1 MPKILIIEDEISIRE
16 ELSILLKN
24 AGYVAEAITRFED
37 IPSQIVAADPDL
49 ILLDI
54 GLPGQDGY
62 GICVEIRKSTG
73 IPIVFVTS
81 RNSSMDELKA
91 LSLGGDDFITKPYD
105 LPVLLA
111 RIQAILRR
119 SGKSENER
127 ITAGSLTLLLST
139 GEIEYAGN
147 KMDITKNE
155 VKILACLMKT
165 PGRIISRADLIEFL
179 WDNQVYIDDN
189 TLSVNMTR
197 LRNKLA
203 EIGLPDYI
211 ATKRGQ
217 GYKI

>member
-24 AGYVAEAITRFED
+24 AGYVTEAITLFED
-37 IPSQIVAADPDL
+37 IPSQVDSANPDL

-62 GICVEIRKSTG
+62 GICVKIRKSTG
-73 IPIVFVTS
+73 VPIVFVTS

-111 RIQAILRR
+111 RIQAVLRR
-119 SGKSENER
+119 SGKSENES
-127 ITAGSLTLLLST
+127 ITAGSLTLLFST
-139 GEIEYAGN
+139 CEIEYAGS

-155 VKILACLMKT
+155 VKILACLMRN
-165 PGRIISRADLIEFL
+165 PGRIISRAELIEYL

-189 TLSVNMTR
+189 TLSVNITR
-197 LRNKLA
+197 LRSKQV
-203 EIGLPDYI
+203 G
-211 ATKRGQ
+211 
-217 GYKI
+217 